1 MDTCLVYEA
10 KTICC
15 PVVPDILGN
24 MLLLIDIGEEISK
37 RRKAVGLTQAEL
49 AKMARVSRSTL
60 DALENGR
67 MGELGYM
74 KVNNILISLGLE
86 FKLQVAASKRPTLDD
101 LMLENERL
109 FTASTVSKQR

>member
-1 MDTCLVYEA
+1 
-10 KTICC
+10 
-15 PVVPDILGN
+15 

-37 RRKAVGLTQAEL
+37 RRKAIGLTQAEL
-49 AKMARVSRSTL
+49 AKMSRISRSTL

-109 FTASTVSKQR
+109 FAASTVSKQR

>member
-1 MDTCLVYEA
+1 MRVKGDLV
-10 KTICC
+10 
-15 PVVPDILGN
+15 PGVPDILGN

-37 RRKAVGLTQAEL
+37 RRKAVGLTQTEL

-60 DALENGR
+60 EALENGR
-67 MGELGYM
+67 MGELGYT

-109 FTASTVSKQR
+109 FTASTVSNQR